1 VAADWSLLGRIGLGF
16 ALAFLVGFEREVR
29 GSPAGDRT
37 FALIGAATA
46 ALTATLY
53 KSSPQALAGA
63 ITGIGFIGA
72 GVVFHSSNSFVRGIT
87 TASAIFATAA
97 IGVVVGTGRLLVG
110 TVTAAG
116 VLLVLELRNIP
127 GLKLLDARRYEARFR
142 DDNEPPSGLRPDQP
156 KP

>member
-1 VAADWSLLGRIGLGF
+1 MTADLSLLGRIGLGF
-16 ALAFLVGFEREVR
+16 ALAFVVGFEREVR

-46 ALTATLY
+46 ALTAVLY
-53 KSSPQALAGA
+53 KSSPQGLAGV

-72 GVVFHSSNSFVRGIT
+72 GVVFHTQNSFVRGIT

-97 IGVVVGTGRLLVG
+97 IGVVVGTGRLAVG
-110 TVTAAG
+110 VVTAAG

-127 GLKLLDARRYEARFR
+127 GLRRLDARRYLQSFR
-142 DDNEPPSGLRPDQP
+142 DDDDPPLPLHS
-156 KP
+156 